1 MFTEERAEA
10 TQREDEH
17 RTLKIPLM
25 WQIMLRTGESLNL
38 LVGLWW
44 EWSSAN
50 YMLNVDSVKYITDC
64 FFFFFFLSE

>member
-1 MFTEERAEA
+1 
-10 TQREDEH
+10 
-17 RTLKIPLM
+17 
-25 WQIMLRTGESLNL
+25 MLRTGESLNL

-64 FFFFFFLSE
+64 FFFFVFFEWISWSSICTEVLVLKLASSIPQQDRLNK